1 MTYSSIFQV
10 LPIKK
15 KFHERFEKL
24 SSFKLVVCHEFI
36 QIYKVLQFFNDKY
49 QKFSSNFNK
58 NKFQ

>member
-1 MTYSSIFQV
+1 MTHTTVLHV

-36 QIYKVLQFFNDKY
+36 QIYKVLQFFNDKN
-49 QKFSSNFNK
+49 QKFS
-58 NKFQ
+58 